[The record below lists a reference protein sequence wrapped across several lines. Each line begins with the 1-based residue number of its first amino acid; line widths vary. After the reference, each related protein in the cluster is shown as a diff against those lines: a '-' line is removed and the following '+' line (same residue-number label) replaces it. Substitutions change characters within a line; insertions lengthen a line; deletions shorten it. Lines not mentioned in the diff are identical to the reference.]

1 MVQDRRAP
9 TDHEP
14 ATVSV
19 VVPVYR
25 GADTI
30 GAVTAA
36 VAALRSP
43 TLTPAGRAFRVTE
56 LVLVWDH
63 GPDASD
69 DVLLELDEANPW
81 VRVIWLSRNFGQHAA
96 TVAGMAATG
105 GEWIVTMDEDG
116 QHDPAH
122 IGMLLDAAYENR
134 SQLVYA
140 APANKPPHGVIR
152 NLGSRLTK
160 TVFLRILSGRSVVPF
175 HSYRLIAGDA
185 GRAVAAYCGP
195 GVYLDV
201 ALSWVIADV
210 STVRVTMRPE
220 GRPARSYGWRT
231 LLSHFWRLV
240 LSSGNRPLRI
250 VSAAGVVCS
259 GAGILYAIWLVVG
272 RLRGVAE
279 VSGWTSLM
287 VATLLIGGLILI
299 ALGIIAEYVGLAATM
314 SMGKPS
320 YVALDA
326 PQRRFGPRHIP
337 SPARVSAPR
346 SRSSDAVDPADAP

>member
-1 MVQDRRAP
+1 MVPEQS
-9 TDHEP
+9 EP
-14 ATVSV
+14 VPPGPLKVSV

-25 GADTI
+25 GAETI
-30 GAVTAA
+30 AGVTKAISVLRA
-36 VAALRSP
+36 PTRTPMGRLFQVA
-43 TLTPAGRAFRVTE
+43 E
-56 LVLVWDH
+56 LVLAWDH

-69 DVLLELDEANPW
+69 EVLLEISAANPW

-105 GEWIVTMDEDG
+105 GDWIVTMDEDG
-116 QHDPAH
+116 QHDPVH
-122 IGMLLDAAYENR
+122 IGTLLDAAYADR

-140 APANKPPHGVIR
+140 APSNKPPHSAIR
-152 NLGSRLTK
+152 NVGSTLAK
-160 TVFLRILSGRSVVPF
+160 SFFLRILSGRSVVPF

-185 GRAVAAYCGP
+185 GRAVAAYSGP

-201 ALSWVIADV
+201 ALSWVISDV
-210 STVRVTMRPE
+210 STVRVPMRPE
-220 GRPARSYGWRT
+220 GRPAQSYGLRA

-250 VSAAGVVCS
+250 VSAAGVLCS
-259 GAGILYAIWLVVG
+259 VGGLAYAVWLVVG
-272 RLRGVAE
+272 RMRGHPE

-326 PQRRFGPRHIP
+326 PQRRFGPRAGTTSTVRRP
-337 SPARVSAPR
+337 SAES
-346 SRSSDAVDPADAP
+346 SRGSTDPP

>member
-1 MVQDRRAP
+1 MPQDLP
-9 TDHEP
+9 GPPPEP
-14 ATVSV
+14 VTVSV

-25 GADTI
+25 GAETI
-30 GAVTAA
+30 AAVTAS
-36 VAALRSP
+36 VAALRDP
-43 TLTPAGRAFRVTE
+43 MMTPAGRAFRVAE

-69 DVLLELDEANPW
+69 EVLLAISEENPW
-81 VRVIWLSRNFGQHAA
+81 VRVLWLSRNFGQHAA

-105 GEWIVTMDEDG
+105 GDWIVTMDEDG
-116 QHDPAH
+116 QHDPSH
-122 IGMLLDAAYENR
+122 IGVLLDAAYDNR

-140 APANKPPHGVIR
+140 APSNRPPHSAIR
-152 NLGSRLTK
+152 NLGSSLAK
-160 TVFLRILSGRSVVPF
+160 TLFLRVLSGRSAVPF
-175 HSYRLIAGDA
+175 HSFRLIAGDA
-185 GRAVAAYCGP
+185 GRAVAAFCGP

-201 ALSWVIADV
+201 ALSWVISDV
-210 STVRVTMRPE
+210 STVEVPMRPE
-220 GRPARSYGWRT
+220 GRAARSYGFRA

-250 VSAAGVVCS
+250 VSTAGVVCS
-259 GAGILYAIWLVVG
+259 AAGILYAAWLVIG
-272 RLRGVAE
+272 RLRGFPE

-287 VATLLIGGLILI
+287 VALLLIGGLILI

-326 PQRRFGPRHIP
+326 PQHRFGPRLAP
-337 SPARVSAPR
+337 SAPEEA
-346 SRSSDAVDPADAP
+346 SPSTSQPSGAAEPAPSQ